1 MRTWFN
7 RAICAIILSASLA
20 LPVRAQ
26 QRVEYFWDT
35 DPGVG
40 KGTVLQDFEG
50 TVANISAELD
60 VSTLSVGVH
69 TLGVRILNANKFSS
83 TYHRLFYIPPQGE
96 TITRVE
102 YSWDKVLAPGKGKA
116 ITFTAGNTVNLNTS
130 LKLSASAS
138 GMHTI
143 YIRALSTHHHSQV
156 YARTFYIPPVAHK
169 VKAIEYFFDTDPGV
183 GKATRMAATLTS
195 GVKNMAFE
203 VNTDDLSEGVH
214 KIGIRTLTDA
224 TWSDTKYRQFL
235 VRSVAD
241 NDITRLEY
249 FWNNDPGYGEAHPV
263 QITKGKEITL
273 EFEADMTDLPEGVHT
288 LGLRAQSGSRG
299 WSSNYYVSGIEF
311 EGWDNLQD
319 YLLSLED
326 TEDVLTSTV
335 YARQFRNTDWQ
346 PFYVPFSLTYND
358 WSSHFELARIN
369 CFYQY
374 DDDEDGVV
382 DRQVLEAIKVTP
394 KNGDLKPNHPYLIRA
409 KFKEDYSFSVDEA
422 KMTTE
427 EINSISCS
435 TVEAQ
440 YTFTGNYTSL
450 TGMKTAEIYRLRG
463 GTLSVPE
470 SDEEVLPP
478 YRWYLTID
486 DLGNQLQPSASEVKL
501 QVLGFDDATSIDDQM
516 VNVKWSNG
524 SCFDL
529 SGRRVVNDKLGKGIY
544 IINHKKYLIK

>member
-102 YSWDKVLAPGKGKA
+102 YSWDKVLAPGKGKE

-335 YARQFRNTDWQ
+335 YARQFRNRDWQ
-346 PFYVPFSLTYND
+346 PLYVPFSLEYDD
-358 WSSHFELARIN
+358 WADFFDIARIN
-369 CFYQY
+369 AFYQY

-382 DRQVLEAIKVTP
+382 DRQMLEAIMVTR
-394 KNGDLKPNHPYLIRA
+394 GVGRLRPNYPYLIRA
-409 KFKEDYSFSVDEA
+409 KEKQTHNFAIESANVVAEEENSV
-422 KMTTE
+422 
-427 EINSISCS
+427 SCS
-435 TVEAQ
+435 TLEAR
-440 YTFTGNYTSL
+440 YTFTGNYSNL
-450 TGMKTAEIYRLRG
+450 TDMHSNDIYRMRG
-463 GTLSVPE
+463 GTLSIPE
-470 SDEEVLPP
+470 SDEEVLPS

-486 DLGNQLQPSASEVKL
+486 DLGNQLNHAPKHIRVR
-501 QVLGFDDATSIDDQM
+501 VLGDEATGIMPDGKCQM
-516 VNVKWSNG
+516 SSGDG
-524 SCFDL
+524 SVYDL
-529 SGRRVVNDKLGKGIY
+529 SGRRVMRTPNKGLY
-544 IINHKKYLIK
+544 ILNNKKYLIK